1 MSVLEGEAKPVIEA
15 LLDDQITS
23 ITADQ
28 QAILARWS
36 LKSAMVFEGL
46 RGDAE
51 WFYDQEDRSVVATGA
66 VSLSRTNVWLA
77 KCVDLP
83 SIHCISSD
91 MADAP
96 HPQPATVRGY
106 VTTMAFGSLAL
117 QVVSLKVSGWA
128 AGVPVLSTDTR
139 GTEWPD
145 VLVQIGPPG
154 VDTEWPPRLG
164 LNGEVGV
171 EELNTRF
178 RLHEDRTRSA

>member
-1 MSVLEGEAKPVIEA
+1 MRTCIFCSDTGMTAEDAWPLWLLRRFPTPNGVSVSAERRGQAPARWQQTNPAQRIRAVCRACNNGWMSVLEGEAKPVIEA

-28 QAILARWS
+28 QTILARWS

-66 VSLSRTNVWLA
+66 VSVSRTNVWLA

-83 SIHCISSD
+83 SIHCIFSD

-106 VTTMAFGSLAL
+106 VTTMAFGSQLLA
-117 QVVSLKVSGWA
+117 
-128 AGVPVLSTDTR
+128 
-139 GTEWPD
+139 
-145 VLVQIGPPG
+145 
-154 VDTEWPPRLG
+154 
-164 LNGEVGV
+164 
-171 EELNTRF
+171 
-178 RLHEDRTRSA
+178 